1 MANVSVSIFVGN
13 FSLFC
18 SWVVSGAYLTY
29 FAIWHT
35 WSRFCF
41 PYVHPSV
48 PHPVKPGPQDSF
60 PSSSENLASSLP
72 GEILILPGQFVAYS
86 LQVLHTQCISFVYVW
101 KTSYESTKVE
111 TSAKRSMGILWIRA
125 RMCTRSIVR
134 SSVWQTCSRIDIV
147 SFSVHPSNVRFS
159 RRGRSCF
166 VLLLS

>member
-18 SWVVSGAYLTY
+18 SWVVSVAYLTY

-41 PYVHPSV
+41 PYLHPSV

-60 PSSSENLASSLP
+60 PSSSENLVSPLP

-86 LQVLHTQCISFVYVW
+86 LQVLHTQCIR
-101 KTSYESTKVE
+101 STKAE
-111 TSAKRSMGILWIRA
+111 TSAKRSMGILWIGA

-134 SSVWQTCSRIDIV
+134 SSVWQTCTRIDIV